1 MDYIGVSTLC
11 EKSKNWSS
19 SFHHISLFMEM
30 NQTSRAYP
38 VKGSAELT
46 SRIPFIFQHY
56 KENVTS
62 LNVLKRKLFC

>member
-1 MDYIGVSTLC
+1 MDYIGVSTQC

-19 SFHHISLFMEM
+19 SFHRISLFMEM

-56 KENVTS
+56 KENATS